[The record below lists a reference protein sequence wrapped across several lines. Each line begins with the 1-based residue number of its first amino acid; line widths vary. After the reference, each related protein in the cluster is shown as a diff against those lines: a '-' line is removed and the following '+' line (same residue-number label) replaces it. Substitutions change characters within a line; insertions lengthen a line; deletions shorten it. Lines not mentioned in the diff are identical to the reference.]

1 MNNIVLGEDFFSG
14 VASENGELIQQKNK
28 FEDIMVWYRCAIRE
42 VRTKLEVLNDE
53 YQNNHDRNPI
63 DNIKA
68 RIKTPMSIYEKLI
81 RRDFPVTL
89 DSILFKMHD
98 VAGIRVICPFLDDI
112 YTVADA
118 LIAQDDIH
126 LIQLKDYIKEPK
138 PNGYRS
144 LHLVVEVPI
153 FLSTGKKLMKVE
165 VQIRTIAMNFWA
177 TIEHSLKYKYRHNI
191 PEEIKD
197 KLTEAAQAVVKLDK
211 EMSAVRDE
219 ITDAQN
225 LFQQKANLVAEILN
239 TIENLYSLANKREII
254 KIQDEFYMIYKQDD
268 IDKLRKFSRELD
280 FIAEGYR
287 AQGI

>member
-177 TIEHSLKYKYRHNI
+177 SLEHQIHYK
-191 PEEIKD
+191 KD
-197 KLTEAAQAVVKLDK
+197 QDDVEDVVAQLTECANIISQ
-211 EMSAVRDE
+211 
-219 ITDAQN
+219 TDAKMQEIR
-225 LFQQKANLVAEILN
+225 LQLEAEG
-239 TIENLYSLANKREII
+239 
-254 KIQDEFYMIYKQDD
+254 
-268 IDKLRKFSRELD
+268 KLRMD
-280 FIAEGYR
+280 
-287 AQGI
+287 

>member
-177 TIEHSLKYKYRHNI
+177 SLEHQIHYKKGQ
-191 PEEIKD
+191 EDVED
-197 KLTEAAQAVVKLDK
+197 VVAQLTECANIISQ
-211 EMSAVRDE
+211 
-219 ITDAQN
+219 TDAKMQEIR
-225 LFQQKANLVAEILN
+225 LQLEAEG
-239 TIENLYSLANKREII
+239 
-254 KIQDEFYMIYKQDD
+254 
-268 IDKLRKFSRELD
+268 KLRMD
-280 FIAEGYR
+280 
-287 AQGI
+287 